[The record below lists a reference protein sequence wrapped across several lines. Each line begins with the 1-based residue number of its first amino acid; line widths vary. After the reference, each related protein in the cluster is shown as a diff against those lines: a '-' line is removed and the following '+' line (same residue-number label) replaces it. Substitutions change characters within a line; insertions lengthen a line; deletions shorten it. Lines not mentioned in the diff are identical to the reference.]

1 MTAPLVIQRL
11 FAWKVRGIR
20 WIEIIGVVL
29 VAAMVLSVYVAKAAA
44 ARESARIGEL
54 ERQIADNRQRVR
66 LLRAEATRLE
76 QPGRLETLSRA
87 AGLAPVDVARQA
99 EAGRLQDLKPV
110 TEPGPVVPRAVYAAP
125 VPVQDEAVATPTV
138 ATPAEAAQ

>member
-1 MTAPLVIQRL
+1 MNAPPVVKRL
-11 FAWKVRGIR
+11 FDWKVRGFR

-29 VAAMVLSVYVAKAAA
+29 VAVMVFSVYVAKAGA

-66 LLRAEATRLE
+66 LLRAESTRLE

-87 AGLAPVDVARQA
+87 AGLAPVDVERQA
-99 EAGRLQDLKPV
+99 EAGSLNDLKPV
-110 TEPGPVVPRAVYAAP
+110 ETPTEVTPRAVYVAP
-125 VPVQDEAVATPTV
+125 VEDEP
-138 ATPAEAAQ
+138 PALPDVGGTQ

>member
-1 MTAPLVIQRL
+1 MNAPPMVKRL
-11 FAWKVRGIR
+11 FDWKVRGFR

-29 VAAMVLSVYVAKAAA
+29 VAVMVFSVYVAKAGA

-66 LLRAEATRLE
+66 LLRAESTRLE

-87 AGLAPVDVARQA
+87 AGLAPVDVERQA
-99 EAGRLQDLKPV
+99 EAGSLNDLKPV
-110 TEPGPVVPRAVYAAP
+110 EAPTEVTPRAVYVAP
-125 VPVQDEAVATPTV
+125 VEDEPPSLPDVGVT
-138 ATPAEAAQ
+138 Q

>member
-20 WIEIIGVVL
+20 WIEIIGVVM
-29 VAAMVLSVYVAKAAA
+29 VGAMVFSVYVAKAAA
-44 ARESARIGEL
+44 GRESTQIGDL

-66 LLRAEATRLE
+66 LLRAESTRLE

-87 AGLAPVDVARQA
+87 AGLAPVDVDRQA
-99 EAGRLQDLKPV
+99 EEGTLESLKPV
-110 TEPGPVVPRAVYAAP
+110 AEPAPVVPRAVYAAP
-125 VPVQDEAVATPTV
+125 VPVEDDAVTAPVEV
-138 ATPAEAAQ
+138 AQ

>member
-1 MTAPLVIQRL
+1 MNAPPMVKRL
-11 FAWKVRGIR
+11 FDWKVRGFR

-29 VAAMVLSVYVAKAAA
+29 VAVMVFSVYVAKAGA

-66 LLRAEATRLE
+66 LLRAESTRLE

-87 AGLAPVDVARQA
+87 AGLAPVDVERQA
-99 EAGRLQDLKPV
+99 EAGSLNDLKPV
-110 TEPGPVVPRAVYAAP
+110 EAPTEVTPRAVYVAP
-125 VPVQDEAVATPTV
+125 VEDEP
-138 ATPAEAAQ
+138 PALPDVGVTQ